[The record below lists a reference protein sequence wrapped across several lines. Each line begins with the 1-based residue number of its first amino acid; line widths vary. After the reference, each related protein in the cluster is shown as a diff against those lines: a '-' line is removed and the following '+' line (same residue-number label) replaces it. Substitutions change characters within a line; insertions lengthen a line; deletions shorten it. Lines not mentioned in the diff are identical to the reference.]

1 MITSSLLSTF
11 WISGGSASTGSWSSI
26 PETRSRTSLAA
37 PSMSRS
43 MLNSMVMAE
52 RPSSL
57 TDSMVSMPSTPDTR
71 SSISCVMRVSTTFA
85 EAPG

>member
-1 MITSSLLSTF
+1 M
-11 WISGGSASTGSWSSI
+11 

-43 MLNSMVMAE
+43 MANSMVIAD

-57 TDSMVSMPSTPDTR
+57 TDSMVRIPSTPEIR
-71 SSISCVMRVSTTFA
+71 SSMSCVIRVSTTLA

>member
-1 MITSSLLSTF
+1 M
-11 WISGGSASTGSWSSI
+11 

-37 PSMSRS
+37 PSMSRAMS
-43 MLNSMVMAE
+43 NSMVMAE

-57 TDSMVSMPSTPDTR
+57 TDSTVRMPSTPEMR
-71 SSISCVMRVSTTFA
+71 SSMSWVMRVSTTLA